1 MKRGELTYRRV
12 PYDVETAARKVRE
25 AGLPIWLSIRLGQGR

>member
-1 MKRGELTYRRV
+1 MRV

-25 AGLPIWLSIRLGQGR
+25 AGLPAVLAERLLQGF